1 MRGVLKIDHV
11 LPYLERVK
19 QSRGRQTAPVF
30 TVNIAPVFAEII
42 NKGFCTKRELEEYY
56 SYTDALDMYEI
67 LAVER
72 LNEAAA
78 RGEAMMAPRHTARTR
93 R

>member
-1 MRGVLKIDHV
+1 MEKAKTEYG
-11 LPYLERVK
+11 
-19 QSRGRQTAPVF
+19 RGRQSAPIYTA
-30 TVNIAPVFAEII
+30 NIAPVFAEII

-56 SYTDALDMYEI
+56 SYDDALDMHEI

-78 RGEAMMAPRHTARTR
+78 RGAAIINSR
-93 R
+93 RR